1 MYSIYL
7 IEIFYCN
14 VGNNV
19 FYQQLHEK
27 EFALFAPTTGT
38 SFKYH
43 SNNLKELM
51 KHMTTL
57 IGPIF
62 NKNSSQ
68 TIAGKY
74 MKLVSNNYHTN
85 ICGYTSYEH
94 PRLILQWDWVALLE
108 ESKEKNM
115 RKERSFPP
123 TIVETLR

>member
-27 EFALFAPTTGT
+27 EIALFAPTTGT

-51 KHMTTL
+51 KHMTML
-57 IGPIF
+57 ISPIF

-68 TIAGKY
+68 TITGKY
-74 MKLVSNNYHTN
+74 MKLVSNRYHTN
-85 ICGYTSYEH
+85 IFRYIDYEN
-94 PRLILQWDWVALLE
+94 PRLILQCEWVALLGY
-108 ESKEKNM
+108 SKEKNM
-115 RKERSFPP
+115 RKERSFHP
-123 TIVETLR
+123 TIVEALR